1 MKKEALY
8 WQPLEE
14 EKVKCLLC
22 PRECVI
28 RPGKRGHCRVRLNHG
43 GTLYADGY
51 GQTISLSMDPIEKKP
66 LYHFYPGSYILSVG
80 PNGCN
85 LSCVFCQNWE
95 ISQTNVPTKYVSPEK
110 LVDWAIY
117 HQSVGVA
124 FTYSEPLIWFE
135 YILDVAK
142 AGRPKG
148 LKIVLVTNGIINP
161 EPLEDLLPWVDA
173 MNVDLKSMRNEF
185 YRELCQGPFKDTVLH
200 TIERGHKAG
209 IHIEVTNLIIPGYND
224 SQTELQE
231 LIDWIASVSPRI
243 PLHFSRFFP
252 HYQLRDVP
260 PTPTET
266 LTMAREMAL
275 KKLKYVYVGNVWNR
289 EWDTTY
295 CPKCREAL
303 IIREGYTT
311 PIINLKDKSCPR
323 CGESIPL
330 IL

>member
-28 RPGKRGHCRVRLNHG
+28 RPGKKGFCRVKTNQG
-43 GTLYADGY
+43 GTLYAQGY

-66 LYHFYPGSYILSVG
+66 LYHFYPGSYILSAG

-85 LSCVFCQNWE
+85 LACIFCQNWQ
-95 ISQTNVPTKYVSPEK
+95 ISQTDVPTKYVSPEK
-110 LVDWAIY
+110 LKDWAIH
-117 HQSVGVA
+117 HQSIGVA

-135 YILDVAK
+135 YILDVARLGK
-142 AGRPKG
+142 RQG
-148 LKIVLVTNGIINP
+148 LKTVLVTNGIINP
-161 EPLEDLLPWVDA
+161 EPFEDLLSWVDA
-173 MNVDLKSMRNEF
+173 MNVDLKSMRDEF
-185 YRELCQGPFKDTVLH
+185 YKKLCRGPFRDTVLH
-200 TIERGHKAG
+200 TIKRGHEAG

-224 SQTELQE
+224 SQAEIQE
-231 LIDWIASVSPRI
+231 LIDWIASVSPQI

-266 LTMAREMAL
+266 LAMAREMAL
-275 KKLKYVYVGNVWNR
+275 KKLNYVYVGNVWNR

-295 CPKCREAL
+295 CPKCGEAL
-303 IIREGYTT
+303 IIREGYTL
-311 PIINLKDKSCPR
+311 PRINLKDKSCPR
-323 CGESIPL
+323 CGESIPV